1 MVKFQSPT
9 GMHDLFEE
17 DIKQL
22 HKIEKISKD
31 IADFY
36 GYKRIETPILEQTNL
51 FEKGTGMLTDIVE
64 KEMYSLRTKGG
75 DHLTLRPEGTPGI
88 VRAYIEHGM
97 QSLPKPVKL
106 WYMGPF
112 FRHERP
118 QAGRYREFYQFGFE
132 NFGVGEPVIDA
143 EIIQIFYLILKEL
156 GVKNLIVEINSIGDS
171 QCRPYYKKAL
181 THYLKARQN
190 QLCPNCRRRLLKN
203 PLRVLDCKENKCQAV
218 IKNAPQSLDYLCQE
232 CHNHLKSLLEFLDA
246 QAIPYNLNP
255 YLVRGLDY
263 YTRTVFEFKQTG
275 KDEEENQQTLAA
287 GGRYDTL
294 VKLLGGND
302 TPACGGAGGAERIIN
317 IIKRKTEKSPR
328 SKNFEIFLAQVGEM
342 AKKRSLELIS
352 EFFQAKV
359 PVKFSL
365 HKDSLTTQL
374 KTAAKL
380 NVKYVLILGQ
390 KEVLDGNIIL
400 REMKSGK
407 QKNIPLKRVV
417 KEVKKKIKK

>member
-1 MVKFQSPT
+1 MAKFQSPT

-17 DIKQL
+17 DLKWL
-22 HKIEKISKD
+22 HKIEKISQD
-31 IADFY
+31 VASFY
-36 GYKRIETPILEQTNL
+36 GYKRIETPILEQTGL
-51 FEKGTGMLTDIVE
+51 FEKGTGAFTDIVE
-64 KEMYSLRTKGG
+64 KEMYSFRTKGG

-97 QSLPKPVKL
+97 QSLPKPVRL

-132 NFGVGEPVIDA
+132 NLGVADPIADA
-143 EIIQIFYLILKEL
+143 ELIQIFYFILKGL
-156 GVKNLIVEINSIGDS
+156 GIKNLVVEINSIGDY

-181 THYLKARQN
+181 THYLKAHQS
-190 QLCPNCRRRLLKN
+190 QLCPNCRRRLQKN
-203 PLRVLDCKENKCQAV
+203 PLRVLDCKEEKCQAV

-232 CHNHLKSLLEFLDA
+232 CHNHLKSLLEFLDE

-275 KDEEENQQTLAA
+275 NDENSRLALAA
-287 GGRYDTL
+287 GGRYDAL

-317 IIKRKTEKSPR
+317 IIRKKTERPPKE
-328 SKNFEIFLAQVGEM
+328 KKVDIFFAQVGEE
-342 AKKRSLELIS
+342 AKKKSLKLIA
-352 EFFQAKV
+352 EFFQEKV
-359 PVKFSL
+359 PIKFSI
-365 HKDSLTTQL
+365 HKDSLTAQL
-374 KTAAKL
+374 KIASRLKA
-380 NVKYVLILGQ
+380 KYVLILGQ

-400 REMKSGK
+400 REMESGK
-407 QKNIPLKRVV
+407 QKIIPLKKIV
-417 KEVKKKIKK
+417 KEVKKKLKK